1 MAGQAHTSE
10 SLSTFCSYIDTLL
23 TSLCYHI
30 YVTLLHSEKVKRNTS
45 VKRYDFP
52 YWCFFCKRQVNIR
65 EIVYMTAITWSDEG
79 LSETMLGLLDA
90 VLGEFRKE
98 NPCIANMYITLENTG
113 SYYRNFAAFKFS
125 IKPVNPKVQSL
136 CIMIT
141 MSPIHYQVLIYC
153 FATG

>member
-1 MAGQAHTSE
+1 MLPYLCNTVTFRE
-10 SLSTFCSYIDTLL
+10 SKKEYFSK
-23 TSLCYHI
+23 
-30 YVTLLHSEKVKRNTS
+30 KVWFS
-45 VKRYDFP
+45 ILM
-52 YWCFFCKRQVNIR
+52 FFCKRQVNIR

-79 LSETMLGLLDA
+79 LSETILGLVDA

>member
-1 MAGQAHTSE
+1 MLPYLCNTVTFRE
-10 SLSTFCSYIDTLL
+10 SKKEYFSK
-23 TSLCYHI
+23 
-30 YVTLLHSEKVKRNTS
+30 KVWFS
-45 VKRYDFP
+45 ILM
-52 YWCFFCKRQVNIR
+52 FFCKRQVNIR

-98 NPCIANMYITLENTG
+98 NPCIANMYIKLENAG

>member
-1 MAGQAHTSE
+1 MLPYLCNTVTFRE
-10 SLSTFCSYIDTLL
+10 SKKEYFSK
-23 TSLCYHI
+23 
-30 YVTLLHSEKVKRNTS
+30 KVWFS
-45 VKRYDFP
+45 ILM
-52 YWCFFCKRQVNIR
+52 FFCKRQVNIR
-65 EIVYMTAITWSDEG
+65 EIVSMTAITWSDEG
-79 LSETMLGLLDA
+79 LSETMLGLVDA

-98 NPCIANMYITLENTG
+98 NPCIANMYINLENTG

-136 CIMIT
+136 YIMIT

>member
-1 MAGQAHTSE
+1 MLPYLCNTVTFRE
-10 SLSTFCSYIDTLL
+10 SKKEYFSK
-23 TSLCYHI
+23 
-30 YVTLLHSEKVKRNTS
+30 KVWFS
-45 VKRYDFP
+45 ILM
-52 YWCFFCKRQVNIR
+52 FFCKRQVNIR

>member
-1 MAGQAHTSE
+1 MLPYLCNTVTFRE
-10 SLSTFCSYIDTLL
+10 SKKEYFSK
-23 TSLCYHI
+23 
-30 YVTLLHSEKVKRNTS
+30 KVWFS
-45 VKRYDFP
+45 ILM
-52 YWCFFCKRQVNIR
+52 FFCKRQVNIR
-65 EIVYMTAITWSDEG
+65 EIVSMTAITWSDEG
-79 LSETMLGLLDA
+79 LSETMLGLVDA

>member
-1 MAGQAHTSE
+1 MLPYLCNTVTFRE
-10 SLSTFCSYIDTLL
+10 SKKEYFSK
-23 TSLCYHI
+23 
-30 YVTLLHSEKVKRNTS
+30 KVWFS
-45 VKRYDFP
+45 ILM
-52 YWCFFCKRQVNIR
+52 FFCKRQVNIR

-79 LSETMLGLLDA
+79 LSETILGLVDA

-98 NPCIANMYITLENTG
+98 NPCIANMYIKLENAG

>member
-1 MAGQAHTSE
+1 MLPYLCNTVTFRE
-10 SLSTFCSYIDTLL
+10 SKKEYFSK
-23 TSLCYHI
+23 
-30 YVTLLHSEKVKRNTS
+30 KVWFS
-45 VKRYDFP
+45 ILM
-52 YWCFFCKRQVNIR
+52 FFCKRQVNIR

-79 LSETMLGLLDA
+79 LSETMLGLVDA

-98 NPCIANMYITLENTG
+98 NPCIANMYIKLENAG

>member
-1 MAGQAHTSE
+1 MLPYLCNTVTFRE
-10 SLSTFCSYIDTLL
+10 SKKEYFSK
-23 TSLCYHI
+23 
-30 YVTLLHSEKVKRNTS
+30 KVWFS
-45 VKRYDFP
+45 ILM
-52 YWCFFCKRQVNIR
+52 FFCKRQVNIR
-65 EIVYMTAITWSDEG
+65 EIVSMTAITWSDEG

-98 NPCIANMYITLENTG
+98 NPCIANMYIKLENAG

>member
-1 MAGQAHTSE
+1 MLPYLCNTVTFRE
-10 SLSTFCSYIDTLL
+10 SKKEYFSK
-23 TSLCYHI
+23 
-30 YVTLLHSEKVKRNTS
+30 KVWFS
-45 VKRYDFP
+45 ILM
-52 YWCFFCKRQVNIR
+52 FFCKRQVNIR

-79 LSETMLGLLDA
+79 LSETMLGLVDA

>member
-1 MAGQAHTSE
+1 MLPYLCNTVTFRE
-10 SLSTFCSYIDTLL
+10 SKKEYFSK
-23 TSLCYHI
+23 
-30 YVTLLHSEKVKRNTS
+30 KVWFS
-45 VKRYDFP
+45 ILM
-52 YWCFFCKRQVNIR
+52 FFCKRQVNIR
-65 EIVYMTAITWSDEG
+65 EIVSMTAITWSDEG
-79 LSETMLGLLDA
+79 LSETMLGLVDA

-98 NPCIANMYITLENTG
+98 NPCIANMYIKLENAG

>member
-1 MAGQAHTSE
+1 MLPYLCNTVTFRE
-10 SLSTFCSYIDTLL
+10 SKKEYFSK
-23 TSLCYHI
+23 
-30 YVTLLHSEKVKRNTS
+30 KVWFS
-45 VKRYDFP
+45 ILM
-52 YWCFFCKRQVNIR
+52 FFCKRQVNIR

-79 LSETMLGLLDA
+79 LSETMLGLVDA

-98 NPCIANMYITLENTG
+98 NPCIANMYINLENTG

>member
-1 MAGQAHTSE
+1 MLPYLCNTVTFRE
-10 SLSTFCSYIDTLL
+10 SKKEYFSK
-23 TSLCYHI
+23 
-30 YVTLLHSEKVKRNTS
+30 KVWFS
-45 VKRYDFP
+45 ILM
-52 YWCFFCKRQVNIR
+52 FFCKRQVNIR
-65 EIVYMTAITWSDEG
+65 EIVYMTAITWSDQG
-79 LSETMLGLLDA
+79 LSETMLGLVDA